1 MVSIIPAERTP
12 WDVIGKKIGAN
23 ISENLPGAVEQGYNR
38 GLLQQSLAKIRDI
51 AKDPSSSPLDAV
63 LATMEAGAGI
73 PGSERYMA
81 MLAPEIMK
89 LAQAKV
95 APQTPLASELEG
107 RGEIPQMG
115 PRQELP
121 SFMGQ
126 QGQQQKNAEFFPTN
140 VGPKESVGNV
150 PQEATT
156 GVKMPLLAPNEYG
169 QRARQLA
176 SERTKQ
182 GIPTTPL
189 EAMEEIKLHEAE
201 KKVHNT
207 QVDEELKQRVGGQEK
222 YGNRAVESLNKV
234 LPGTPPEVQD
244 YFKKIGEDKSKEG
257 KSEAE
262 IDRFLSEKAKNF
274 ANSVNNIKTDVSAPR
289 IHKNLVRGF
298 LGTYKNFEQAAS
310 DARKHLKPLLDA
322 QLYDYSRELLADQG
336 YYPEER
342 EIIVNPLTEKSQ
354 ALLNAVPTQPKPT
367 RIGGMAGTPV
377 KLLSDAGDKNEVKT
391 SLMELKKI
399 EPNFSLPLARK
410 VFEDKHYGW
419 RTFKDALNELQ
430 DEGFVLEDD
439 QRNQMSILDSPP
451 LTELERIL
459 ESLNLQG
466 R

>member
-38 GLLQQSLAKIRDI
+38 GMLQQSLAKIRDI
-51 AKDPSSSPLDAV
+51 AKDPNATPLDAV

-73 PGSERYMA
+73 PGSERYLG

-89 LAQAKV
+89 LATAKV
-95 APQTPLASELEG
+95 APKTPLASELEG
-107 RGEIPQMG
+107 GEEMPQMG
-115 PRQELP
+115 QRQQLP

-126 QGQQQKNAEFFPTN
+126 QREAQKATEFFPTN
-140 VGPKESVGNV
+140 VGPKEQVGNV
-150 PQEATT
+150 AQEATT
-156 GVKMPLLAPNEYG
+156 GVKMPLLTPNEYG

-176 SERTKQ
+176 AERTEQ

-189 EAMEEIKLHEAE
+189 QAMEEIKQHEE
-201 KKVHNT
+201 DKKIHNAK
-207 QVDEELKQRVGGQEK
+207 VDEELEQRVTGQEK

-234 LPGTPPEVQD
+234 LPGSPPEVQA
-244 YFKKIGEDKSKEG
+244 YFKKLGENVSREG

-262 IDRFLSEKAKNF
+262 IDRFLAEKAKNF
-274 ANSVNNIKTDVSAPR
+274 ANSVSNIKSDISAPR

-298 LGTYKNFEQAAS
+298 LGTYKNFDQAAA

-322 QLYDYSRELLADQG
+322 QLYDYSRNLLAEQG

-354 ALLNAVPTQPKPT
+354 ALLNAVPAQPKPY

-377 KLLSDAGDKNEVKT
+377 KLDANAGDKNEIKT
-391 SLMELKKI
+391 ALLELKRI

-410 VFEDKHYGW
+410 TFEDKHYGW
-419 RTFKDALNELQ
+419 RTFKDALNDLQ
-430 DEGFVLEDD
+430 EEGFTLEDD
-439 QRNQMSILDSPP
+439 QRTQMGILDSPP

-459 ESLNLQG
+459 EGLNLQG